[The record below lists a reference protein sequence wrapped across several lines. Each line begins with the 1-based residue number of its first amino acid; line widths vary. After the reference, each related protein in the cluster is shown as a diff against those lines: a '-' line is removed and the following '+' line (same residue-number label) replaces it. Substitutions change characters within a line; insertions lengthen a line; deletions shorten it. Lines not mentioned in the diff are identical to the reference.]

1 MDSQLVSS
9 VLSFV
14 GGVITAL
21 TPHLYKEYRHRKDQK
36 EAPGGSGPL
45 STALLSWLE
54 LSAKAR
60 KKLASSRFIQV
71 DGTRDALFDLVESAH
86 RNSSLLAIC
95 GTKGDFSGDYY
106 RKNFENC
113 RAVKRVFGYEAIRG
127 EIEEKRAPYAL
138 NGLKLHIDRLDDDRC
153 EVEVALIPK
162 GKLIRD
168 IGAGSFDP
176 PLSFG
181 LAILLDGNDSPR
193 EAIIH
198 WEVGAKALRHLI
210 SIEGIIVDGKQS
222 ELLDKLVK
230 LHGKIAGS
238 DLVISSRKNPR
249 LITEA
254 RDELQ
259 EIWDRTA
266 ARQEVG
272 P

>member
-1 MDSQLVSS
+1 MDNQLISS

-71 DGTRDALFDLVESAH
+71 DGTRDALFDLVASAH

-95 GTKGDFSGDYY
+95 GTKGDFSGNYY
-106 RKNFENC
+106 EKNFESC
-113 RAVKRVFGYEAIRG
+113 RAVKRVFSYEAIRS
-127 EIEEKRAPYAL
+127 EIEEKRVPYAL
-138 NGLKLHIDRLDDDRC
+138 NGLKMHIEETQENRC
-153 EVEVALIPK
+153 DVEVALIPK

-168 IGAGSFDP
+168 MGAGSFDP

-181 LAILLDGNDSPR
+181 LAILLDGNDSPS

-198 WEVGAKALRHLI
+198 WEGGAKALRHLI
-210 SIEGIIVDGKQS
+210 SIEGIIIDSKQS

-238 DLVISSRKNPR
+238 DLVISSRKNPE

-259 EIWDRTA
+259 KVWDRTA
-266 ARQEVG
+266 LGRGAG